1 MISYEKARQS
11 FRTLTIVSIV
21 INIFLIILSVLS
33 ILSLFTIKA
42 VIDNEDFVSQYS
54 TQDLEL
60 LQQSITNV
68 AIVWIGLALVASI
81 TILIFSFINLSRLK
95 NKLTLYYI
103 PFYIGIALC
112 LINTIYNFLSS
123 FSLWS
128 FVIQVLI
135 ATLYA
140 YTYTRAKL
148 LNNQKD

>member
-21 INIFLIILSVLS
+21 INIFLIILGVLS

-60 LQQSITNV
+60 LQQSTTNV

-112 LINTIYNFLSS
+112 LINNIYNLLSS